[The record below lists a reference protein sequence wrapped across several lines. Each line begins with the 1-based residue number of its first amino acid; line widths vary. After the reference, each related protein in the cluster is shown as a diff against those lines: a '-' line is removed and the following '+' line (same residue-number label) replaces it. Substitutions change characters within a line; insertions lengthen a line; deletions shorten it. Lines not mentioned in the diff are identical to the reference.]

1 MKKLTL
7 FIMSG
12 LLLVGCAKNDNPF
25 FTTYKNKYGAPPFDK
40 IKSEHYMP
48 AFKEGIKQQQAEI
61 DAIAE
66 SKDAPTFANTIEAL
80 DYSGDLLNRVSAV
93 FFNLYSAETNDDMEK
108 IANEVSPMLSEHNDN
123 LYLNEKLFER
133 VKVLFDSRATLG
145 LTPEQNRLLEKYHRD
160 FIRSGAALTA
170 EQKEKLRS
178 INKELGLAEL
188 AFGQNVLAET
198 NAFSKVIDKKEDLA
212 GLPEGVIQAA
222 AEAAKEAGKD
232 GKWLFTT

>member
-1 MKKLTL
+1 
-7 FIMSG
+7 MSG

-198 NAFSKVIDKKEDLA
+198 NAF
-212 GLPEGVIQAA
+212 
-222 AEAAKEAGKD
+222 
-232 GKWLFTT
+232 

>member
-66 SKDAPTFANTIEAL
+66 RWCTVLVFVSCEK
-80 DYSGDLLNRVSAV
+80 RV
-93 FFNLYSAETNDDMEK
+93 
-108 IANEVSPMLSEHNDN
+108 I
-123 LYLNEKLFER
+123 
-133 VKVLFDSRATLG
+133 VLRAS
-145 LTPEQNRLLEKYHRD
+145 H
-160 FIRSGAALTA
+160 
-170 EQKEKLRS
+170 KE
-178 INKELGLAEL
+178 
-188 AFGQNVLAET
+188 
-198 NAFSKVIDKKEDLA
+198 
-212 GLPEGVIQAA
+212 
-222 AEAAKEAGKD
+222 
-232 GKWLFTT
+232 